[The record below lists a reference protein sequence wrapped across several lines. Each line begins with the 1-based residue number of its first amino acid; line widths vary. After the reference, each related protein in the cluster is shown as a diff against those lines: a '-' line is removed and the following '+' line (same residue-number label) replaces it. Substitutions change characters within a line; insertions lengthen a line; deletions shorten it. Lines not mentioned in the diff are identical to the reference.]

1 MTAPL
6 IAPLIPPRGRPGANC
21 RSRRLG
27 GPVLNLV
34 MVRRLLSSL
43 SCPGR
48 ELRDQRQRCALGLWA
63 GSRARVSRDAPYWL
77 RSLHALYTASASCP
91 HTPALDYLSAG
102 QTPDGEL

>member
-63 GSRARVSRDAPYWL
+63 GSRARVSRDAQKVL
-77 RSLHALYTASASCP
+77 VSSAADHGVS
-91 HTPALDYLSAG
+91 
-102 QTPDGEL
+102 